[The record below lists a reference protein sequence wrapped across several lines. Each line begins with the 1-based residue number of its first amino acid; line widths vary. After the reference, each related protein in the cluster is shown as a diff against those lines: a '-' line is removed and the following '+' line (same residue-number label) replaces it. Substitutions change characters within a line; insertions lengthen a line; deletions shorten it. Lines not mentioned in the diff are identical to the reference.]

1 MARPLDYGGR
11 FSGVSSRGACASLPV
26 MHALLSLVLLLTA
39 AEAASRPAPG
49 DVAPGFSLQS
59 TTGGSVSLADFKGK
73 KTVVLAF
80 FPKAFTGG

>member
-1 MARPLDYGGR
+1 
-11 FSGVSSRGACASLPV
+11 

-39 AEAASRPAPG
+39 AGAASRPAPG
-49 DVAPGFSLQS
+49 DVAPGFTLQS